1 MQRAIR
7 AELVIAQAASTTSG
21 ELMLS
26 FRAWIGLGL
35 ICLGLVSCATMSP
48 KECRVADW
56 HEIGLTDGLAGKTMT
71 FFNERRLDC
80 EEAGVVANPNAYLAG
95 REQGLQSYCDLRN
108 APQVGLRGESYE
120 GVCPPDVDPEF
131 RRRHRIGFDI
141 YSFNVEIGRLQ
152 NRYDA
157 LEERLRRNR
166 REFDKRLGL
175 HDKKDDPQ
183 RLYRDFEREQAR
195 IRDEQRS
202 ILNALQ
208 WNQYQSRN
216 AAALLEQLR

>member
-1 MQRAIR
+1 MSNFKEITAFVSVASRGSLSAAAR
-7 AELVIAQAASTTSG
+7 AEGVTPAMMG
-21 ELMLS
+21 
-26 FRAWIGLGL
+26 
-35 ICLGLVSCATMSP
+35 
-48 KECRVADW
+48 
-56 HEIGLTDGLAGKTMT
+56 
-71 FFNERRLDC
+71 RR
-80 EEAGVVANPNAYLAG
+80 
-95 REQGLQSYCDLRN
+95 
-108 APQVGLRGESYE
+108 
-120 GVCPPDVDPEF
+120 
-131 RRRHRIGFDI
+131 I
-141 YSFNVEIGRLQ
+141 
-152 NRYDA
+152 DA